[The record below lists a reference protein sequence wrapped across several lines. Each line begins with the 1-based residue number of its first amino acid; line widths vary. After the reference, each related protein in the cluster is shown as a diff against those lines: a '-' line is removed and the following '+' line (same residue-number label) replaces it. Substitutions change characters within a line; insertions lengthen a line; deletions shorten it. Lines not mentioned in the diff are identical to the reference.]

1 MPICLQVA
9 DNFVNGIPFKRKLGK
24 ETALGVWLSR
34 RGMGHLS
41 KTAKYRPCRVCLACC
56 WIFVQFF
63 YLGFVVFFLKR
74 NNLYLSELPEHTA
87 AR

>member
-9 DNFVNGIPFKRKLGK
+9 DNFVNGIPFKQKLGK

-34 RGMGHLS
+34 KGMGHLS
-41 KTAKYRPCRVCLACC
+41 KMKKNRPCRVCC
-56 WIFVQFF
+56 WV
-63 YLGFVVFFLKR
+63 LGGDFALSLVVFFER